1 MKTKKGFTLI
11 ELLVVIAVIG
21 ILAGIVLV
29 SVRKAPDAAKD
40 ARIKSAVT
48 QIRDIAQMQYIDS
61 NSFVSVCNGT
71 ALGTSSELLT
81 LAADISAN
89 GGTVTC
95 YANSAGYCTYSTLK
109 TDATKTFCVDSAG
122 VAKEYSTTSD
132 CTGTLDFTC
141 ESD

>member
-1 MKTKKGFTLI
+1 MKTRKGFTLI

-29 SVRKAPDAAKD
+29 SVRQAPGKAKD
-40 ARIKSAVT
+40 TRIKSAIT
-48 QIRDIAQMQYIDS
+48 QVRDIAQLLYIDDG
-61 NSFVSVCNGT
+61 NYNAVCNGT
-71 ALGTSSELLT
+71 ALGTATDLAT
-81 LAADISAN
+81 LAQDITDN

-95 YANSAGYCTYSTLK
+95 HAATSSYCVYATLN

-132 CTGTLDFTC
+132 CTGTDDFTC